1 MHMINEQET
10 IVKGKLGNEG
20 GMGIGGKGIN
30 VSRQCNVKLRLSA
43 T

>member
-1 MHMINEQET
+1 MRMINEQET
-10 IVKGKLGNEG
+10 IVEEQLENEG

>member
-10 IVKGKLGNEG
+10 IEG